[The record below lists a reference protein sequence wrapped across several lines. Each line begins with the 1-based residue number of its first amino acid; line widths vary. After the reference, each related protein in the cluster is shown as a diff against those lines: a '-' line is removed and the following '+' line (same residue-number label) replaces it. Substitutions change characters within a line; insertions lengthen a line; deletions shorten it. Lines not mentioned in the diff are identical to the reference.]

1 MNRRSA
7 LAAIVVAM
15 LAAACRGDPE
25 QAAVLPRGH
34 YAVYAA
40 ALDSLVLRAGGDK
53 RIVLLTPTVGDG
65 PEGTAS
71 VEAMRDDADVPAD
84 VRADFMRK
92 NTVRVPLHADSLGL
106 NVAVTVVTPDSVG
119 ALALKDRN
127 DIEGHWDA
135 IFAAFPG
142 ARSLVR
148 VSRVGFSA
156 DSSRALLYL
165 GRTCGDLCGTGW
177 KLQFARESGTPW
189 RIVATQPVWYH

>member
-1 MNRRSA
+1 MHRSTA
-7 LAAIVVAM
+7 LAAIIVAT
-15 LAAACRGDPE
+15 LAACRGDPE
-25 QAAVLPRGH
+25 QARIPPQGD

-71 VEAMRDDADVPAD
+71 VEAVRDDADVPTD

-92 NTVRVPLHADSLGL
+92 NAVRVPLHADSLGL
-106 NVAVTVVTPDSVG
+106 NVAVTVVAPESVS
-119 ALALKDRN
+119 ALALRDRN

-142 ARSLVR
+142 ARSLVH
-148 VSRVGFSA
+148 VSRVGFSG

-177 KLQFARESGTPW
+177 KLQFARDSGALW
-189 RIVATQPVWYH
+189 RIVAAQPVWYQ

>member
-1 MNRRSA
+1 MPRTTA
-7 LAAIVVAM
+7 LTAIIIAM
-15 LAAACRGDPE
+15 FAACRGDSQ
-25 QAAVLPRGH
+25 QADVSPRGD

-40 ALDSLVLRAGGDK
+40 ALDSVVLRAGGDQ

-92 NTVRVPLHADSLGL
+92 NAVRVPIHADSLGL
-106 NVAVTVVTPDSVG
+106 NVTVTVVTPDSVG
-119 ALALKDRN
+119 ALAPADRN
-127 DIEGHWDA
+127 DIEGHWEA
-135 IFAAFPG
+135 ILAAFPG

-177 KLQFARESGTPW
+177 KLQFARDSANSW
-189 RIVATQPVWYH
+189 RIVAAQPVWYH